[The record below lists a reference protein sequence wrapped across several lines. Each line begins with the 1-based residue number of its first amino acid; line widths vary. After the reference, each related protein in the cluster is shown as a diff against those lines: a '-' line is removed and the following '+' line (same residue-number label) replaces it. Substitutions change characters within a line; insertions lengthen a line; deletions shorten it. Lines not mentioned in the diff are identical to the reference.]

1 MMLKLTS
8 IRMKPIPLFMVFIAL
23 AGCSEDSNDPFV
35 ITTETEYAVYRA
47 LIEEMYVLDWV
58 KLIVIRNET
67 VIDSQYYAGAFGVP
81 DELSLSPE
89 ILNSIENQNRQ
100 PQAISCD
107 KLALSVACEILD
119 QEAFDQVFTRDDEH
133 PKDIWDNWD
142 RFYEKYP
149 DSQGIMR
156 LSRVGFNTDGSEA
169 LVYVGNTQHDLVGAG
184 YYVLLV
190 KKAGTWVVH
199 SKELTWIS

>member
-1 MMLKLTS
+1 MIQILTS

-67 VIDSQYYAGAFGVP
+67 VLDSQYYAGAFGVP

-89 ILNSIENQNRQ
+89 ILNSIENRNRQ
-100 PQAISCD
+100 PQAISRD
-107 KLALSVACEILD
+107 NLVLSVACEILD